1 MERVFV
7 VIIVF
12 LMISCNY
19 DISES
24 FDNAKVIKEVE
35 CFFSKNEIA
44 DNDII
49 ITING
54 FIDSLDTSKNN

>member
-1 MERVFV
+1 
-7 VIIVF
+7 
-12 LMISCNY
+12 MISCNY